1 MKSSKEYYS
10 EIYYSGV
17 DRYFECK
24 VRAQDYY
31 IKKNNEKSS
40 KGTERDS
47 YQFSYI
53 CYDSE
58 KSQIQGPTA
67 FNVRLPETDYVRLLT
82 LQLYDKEG
90 LTYNRILFI
99 APDIIQA
106 IDKQVESSFGKQ
118 DGTVNCL
125 PYVVSFDEIIE
136 DAKKVEE
143 TMSTDKDSSSKEFKS
158 YEFKV
163 WIDGNYYYEDEEIE
177 AEIMLSDD
185 EVETIKKLVREYD
198 SDLSC
203 GLMPILKEGDA
214 HLYNKFFSEIYPPVF
229 YELFQRDE
237 MFEPIPGDEGKK
249 WEEEDVIYLMET
261 YGDGYCFDD
270 AYICYIPED
279 MMPPKM
285 TLTKGMAKDDYEECQ
300 NNNQQKK
307 NSTGNPKKQYT
318 IKGKIIG
325 TWNEHYV
332 DIDVELTDNELEQIK
347 AQIKKHPECDDLRQI
362 IEDDYL
368 YVTIQEKLI
377 QAAHEYYVQEGI
389 NDGMTREE
397 AEDVELIG
405 NEYSCPIPEEW
416 KA

>member
-1 MKSSKEYYS
+1 MKSSKEYYN

-24 VRAQDYY
+24 VRAQEYY

-143 TMSTDKDSSSKEFKS
+143 TMSTDKDSSSKELKS

-177 AEIMLSDD
+177 AEIMLTDD
-185 EVETIKKLVREYD
+185 EVETIKRLVIEYD

-285 TLTKGMAKDDYEECQ
+285 TLTKGMAKDDYKECQ

-405 NEYSCPIPEEW
+405 NEYSCPIPEDW
-416 KA
+416 K